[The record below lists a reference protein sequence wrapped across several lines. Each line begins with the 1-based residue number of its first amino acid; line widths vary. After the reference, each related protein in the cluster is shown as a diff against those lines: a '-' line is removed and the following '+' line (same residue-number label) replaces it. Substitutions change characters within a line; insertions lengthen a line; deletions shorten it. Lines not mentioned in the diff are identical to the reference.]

1 MNFFEAIKTCFKKY
15 ATFSGRASRSEFWYF
30 QLFIAIFFFTYPVL
44 LFTIVPNELIIT
56 LGGFIYIISYIAIL
70 IPTYA
75 VACRRLHDINRS
87 GWWLVPIL
95 ITSAFVIGSI
105 WLIIWACTKSVNENN
120 NY

>member
-1 MNFFEAIKTCFKKY
+1 MGFFEAIKTCLKKY

-30 QLFIAIFFFTYPVL
+30 QLFIIIISLIYPFL
-44 LFTIVPNELIIT
+44 LFTVPNELIAT
-56 LGGFIYIISYIAIL
+56 LGGLIFMIAYIAII

-95 ITSAFVIGSI
+95 ITSIFVIGSI
-105 WLIIWACTKSVNENN
+105 WLIIWACTKSVDENN

>member
-30 QLFIAIFFFTYPVL
+30 QLFIVIFFFTYPVL
-44 LFTIVPNELIIT
+44 LFTIVPNELIESI
-56 LGGFIYIISYIAIL
+56 GGFIFIIAYIAIL

-87 GWWLVPIL
+87 GWWTIPIM
-95 ITSAFVIGSI
+95 ITSMIIVGTI
-105 WLIIWACTKSVNENN
+105 WFIIWGSKKSVADNN

>member
-1 MNFFEAIKTCFKKY
+1 MGFFEAIKTCLKKY

-30 QLFIAIFFFTYPVL
+30 QLFIIIIIFASSILLNTIVGTLGIYIFFIF
-44 LFTIVPNELIIT
+44 
-56 LGGFIYIISYIAIL
+56 YIAIL

-95 ITSAFVIGSI
+95 ISSIFVIGSI

>member
-1 MNFFEAIKTCFKKY
+1 MGFFEAIKTCLKKY

-30 QLFIAIFFFTYPVL
+30 QLFIILISFASVF
-44 LFTIVPNELIIT
+44 LFTIVPNELIAT
-56 LGGFIYIISYIAIL
+56 LGSLIFIILYIAIL

-95 ITSAFVIGSI
+95 ITSTFFIGSI

>member
-1 MNFFEAIKTCFKKY
+1 MGFFEAIKTCLKKY

-30 QLFIAIFFFTYPVL
+30 QLFIILIIFASGF
-44 LFTIVPNELIIT
+44 LFTIVPNELIAT
-56 LGGFIYIISYIAIL
+56 LGSLIFIISYIAIL

-95 ITSAFVIGSI
+95 ITSTFFIGSI
-105 WLIIWACTKSVNENN
+105 WLIIWACTKSVDENN

>member
-1 MNFFEAIKTCFKKY
+1 MGFFEAIKTCLKKY

-30 QLFIAIFFFTYPVL
+30 QLFIIIIIFAYPVL
-44 LFTIVPNELIIT
+44 LFTIVPNELIET
-56 LGGFIYIISYIAIL
+56 LGGFIFIISYIAIL

-75 VACRRLHDINRS
+75 VTCRRLHDINRS

-95 ITSAFVIGSI
+95 ITSTFFIGSI